1 MMRESRG
8 LTRRGFLWGLGVA
21 PFVPSFL
28 DAYKLLANPAE
39 KRVKIANVQAMV
51 MQGPRTYTFVKV
63 SSDSGLHG
71 IAEAYGSPGIGVK
84 EQILALKPAL
94 VGKDPLQID
103 TIFTG
108 LGNRTDGSAHQM
120 MRAVSGVEMALWDL
134 AGKILEVPAWKL
146 LGCKFRDRVRVY
158 DHAGP
163 RNMLDKGSCAE
174 WAAAVREQHSGFTC
188 HKFGIQADPRTAGSG
203 AGRGGRGGRAGGLPG
218 EEGGFNAS
226 APRTLTPAQI
236 VNVQKGFEN
245 VRDAIGWQRD
255 FMVHG
260 MWSWD
265 VRTAVDLSE
274 ALAGVKP
281 LWLEDPLPVEYTDSW
296 KRLTEMSKVP
306 ICTGENLARREGFLD
321 FILHQGADILEQRAI
336 GHRAVL
342 PGEPRKPR
350 GEHDQH
356 RGRRAKR
363 LPGIAEQR
371 PDGPRAAGNLL
382 QAVPQGVV
390 MVESGGEAPAAADRE
405 VELEWITRSAARIG
419 TPRGLVPQAQPRA
432 PPAPHPRRPEEE
444 FPQLGEG
451 QRSRGAGADRAA
463 ALECAG

>member
-1 MMRESRG
+1 M
-8 LTRRGFLWGLGVA
+8 
-21 PFVPSFL
+21 
-28 DAYKLLANPAE
+28 
-39 KRVKIANVQAMV
+39 
-51 MQGPRTYTFVKV
+51 
-63 SSDSGLHG
+63 
-71 IAEAYGSPGIGVK
+71 
-84 EQILALKPAL
+84 KPAL
-94 VGKDPLQID
+94 VGKHPLQID

-146 LGCKFRDRVRVY
+146 LGGKFRDRVRVY

-174 WAAAVREQHSGFTC
+174 WAAAVKEQHSGFTC

-321 FILHQGADILEQRAI
+321 FILHQGADILHPDLRNTGGFLETKRIADIAHIFGMPMATHNTGSQVNTYASAQWAASIPDYLALETITGEGDWMDQVLVLDGPYIADGYIQVTDKPGLGIGLNADVVRA
-336 GHRAVL
+336 HLA
-342 PGEPRKPR
+342 PGETWW
-350 GEHDQH
+350 G
-356 RGRRAKR
+356 
-363 LPGIAEQR
+363 
-371 PDGPRAAGNLL
+371 
-382 QAVPQGVV
+382 
-390 MVESGGEAPAAADRE
+390 
-405 VELEWITRSAARIG
+405 
-419 TPRGLVPQAQPRA
+419 
-432 PPAPHPRRPEEE
+432 
-444 FPQLGEG
+444 
-451 QRSRGAGADRAA
+451 
-463 ALECAG
+463 